1 MLQNVVITKIAIKY
15 FCKMSKGFHI
25 ADQNAVYYLTITV
38 REWVDV
44 FTRKRYRDIV
54 IESLQHCIEKKG
66 LSLYA
71 YVIMSN
77 HIHMIARANEGY
89 ELSNIIRDF
98 KRHTSKQI
106 LKSIKEEPE
115 SRREWMLSIFAI
127 GEGMHEFWERDNHP
141 FVLYSNEMIKQKLN
155 YIHQN
160 PVKAGLVRSAEEY
173 VYSSASNFASLDVL
187 IQTSEM

>member
-1 MLQNVVITKIAIKY
+1 
-15 FCKMSKGFHI
+15 MSKGYHI

-38 REWVDV
+38 KEWVDV
-44 FTRKRYRDIV
+44 FTRQRYRDII
-54 IESLQHCIEKKG
+54 IESLQHCMDNKG

-77 HIHMIARANEGY
+77 HLHMIARAKEGY

-98 KRHTSKQI
+98 KRHTSKRI
-106 LKSIKEEPE
+106 LNSIQSESE
-115 SRREWMLSIFAI
+115 SRRRWMLNLFAI
-127 GEGMHEFWERDNHP
+127 NETTNEFWQKDNHP

-160 PVKAGLVRSAEEY
+160 PVRAGLVREEY
-173 VYSSASNFASLDVL
+173 EYKYSSASNFASMDVL
-187 IQTSEM
+187 LKTDEM

>member
-1 MLQNVVITKIAIKY
+1 
-15 FCKMSKGFHI
+15 MSRGYHI

-38 REWVDV
+38 KEWVDV

-54 IESLQHCIEKKG
+54 IESLQHCMETKG
-66 LSLYA
+66 LNLYA

-77 HIHMIARANEGY
+77 HIHLIVRADEGF

-106 LKSIKEEPE
+106 ISSIKNEVE
-115 SRREWMLSIFAI
+115 SRREWMLTIFSI
-127 GEGMHEFWERDNHP
+127 GEDKHEFWQKDNHP
-141 FVLYSNEMIKQKLN
+141 FLLYSNEMIKQKLN

-160 PVKAGLVRSAEEY
+160 PVRAGLVDEAHEY
-173 VYSSASNFASLDVL
+173 VYSSARNFAELDSVL
-187 IQTSEM
+187 KTSMM

>member
-1 MLQNVVITKIAIKY
+1 
-15 FCKMSKGFHI
+15 MSKGYHI

-38 REWVDV
+38 QEWVDV
-44 FTRKRYRDIV
+44 FTRKRYRDII
-54 IESLQHCIEKKG
+54 IESLQYCIDNKG

-77 HIHMIARANEGY
+77 HIHLIARAKEGF
-89 ELSNIIRDF
+89 ELSNIMRDF

-106 LKSIKEEPE
+106 LNSIQSEPE
-115 SRREWMLSIFAI
+115 SRRSWMLNIFSIS
-127 GEGMHEFWERDNHP
+127 ENKYEFWKKDNHP

-160 PVKAGLVRSAEEY
+160 PVRAGLVREAQEY
-173 VYSSASNFASLDVL
+173 MYSSASNFASLDVL
-187 IQTSEM
+187 IKTAEM

>member
-1 MLQNVVITKIAIKY
+1 
-15 FCKMSKGFHI
+15 MSKGYHI

-38 REWVDV
+38 QEWVDV
-44 FTRKRYRDIV
+44 FTRKRYRDII
-54 IESLQHCIEKKG
+54 IESLQHCIDNKG

-77 HIHMIARANEGY
+77 HLHLIARANEGF

-106 LKSIKEEPE
+106 LNSIQSEPE
-115 SRREWMLSIFAI
+115 SRRRWMLNIFSIS
-127 GEGMHEFWERDNHP
+127 ENKHEFWQKDNHP
-141 FVLYSNEMIKQKLN
+141 FVLYSSEMVKQKLN

-160 PVKAGLVRSAEEY
+160 PVRAGFVREAQEY
-173 VYSSASNFASLDVL
+173 MYSSASNFASLDVL
-187 IQTSEM
+187 IKTAEM